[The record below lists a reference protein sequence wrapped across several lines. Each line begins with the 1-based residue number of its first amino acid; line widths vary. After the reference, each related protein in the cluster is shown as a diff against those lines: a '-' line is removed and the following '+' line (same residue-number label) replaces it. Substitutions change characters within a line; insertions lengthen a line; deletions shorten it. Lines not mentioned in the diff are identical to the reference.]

1 MDEALTVERQMLSP
15 AANSN
20 GYKAEAQQKDAR
32 IAELEKELA
41 ALKEQLAAAKEAQ
54 PAAKD
59 ETAETGTVDSARW
72 RASTAAVCQAVIEVV
87 RSGRTDWV
95 KGASNGTDRDSAGDE
110 TFTALA
116 SRKYTGSISV
126 MQEAENA
133 AWQVLS
139 DNNLT
144 WKGGRKPSKQNSVN
158 PTIAEGEGL

>member
-1 MDEALTVERQMLSP
+1 
-15 AANSN
+15 
-20 GYKAEAQQKDAR
+20 
-32 IAELEKELA
+32 
-41 ALKEQLAAAKEAQ
+41 EAQ

-59 ETAETGTVDSARW
+59 EAAGASTVDSARW
-72 RASTAAVCQAVIEVV
+72 RASTAAVCQAIIEVV

-95 KGASNGTDRDSAGDE
+95 KEANNGTDRDSAGDE

-116 SRKYTGSISV
+116 SRKYKGAISV

-158 PTIAEGEGL
+158 PTVVEGEGL